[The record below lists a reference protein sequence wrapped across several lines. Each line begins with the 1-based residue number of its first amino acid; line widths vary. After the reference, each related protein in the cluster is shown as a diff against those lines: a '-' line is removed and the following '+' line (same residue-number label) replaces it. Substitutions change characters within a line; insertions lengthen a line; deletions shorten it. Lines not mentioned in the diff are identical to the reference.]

1 LRGLLHRAG
10 FRVAWTFPE
19 TASTLSVRERRGSGS
34 SYPRARSVDVSP
46 HHPPR
51 AGASAVGDAFR
62 SRPART
68 SQAPSIGFLKDHP
81 SVDMPAG
88 VHSRELAPAS
98 ARSLPSAAL
107 VPPLPFLPASTV
119 CSTNRFAGL
128 LRPASDPEVHRVAAH
143 RGRMPATA
151 SALSHRCLPSRA
163 FPFREAAPASPRGPA
178 PLSLLGNADATT
190 RPSSARKSVATDGSW
205 PNRIARCSPGLP
217 HLEPHPNATPR
228 CVRERTTPRAP
239 RTRASAGRMGGR
251 VRQADATA
259 ARRPWPH
266 LLHGGGKIRA
276 TSPSRLDPVESR
288 PSVPPPK

>member
-1 LRGLLHRAG
+1 
-10 FRVAWTFPE
+10 
-19 TASTLSVRERRGSGS
+19 
-34 SYPRARSVDVSP
+34 VDRSP

-51 AGASAVGDAFR
+51 AGESAVGDASH
-62 SRPART
+62 SRPARS
-68 SQAPSIGFLKDHP
+68 SQAPSIGLSQRPPLHRHP
-81 SVDMPAG
+81 CSCPLPRA
-88 VHSRELAPAS
+88 E
-98 ARSLPSAAL
+98 ARIGLTPPGAML
-107 VPPLPFLPASTV
+107 VPPPPFLTASTAS
-119 CSTNRFAGL
+119 STARFAGL
-128 LRPASDPEVHRVAAH
+128 LHPAADPEVHRVSTH
-143 RGRMPATA
+143 RRRMPAIT

-163 FPFREAAPASPRGPA
+163 FPFREATPASPRGSA

-239 RTRASAGRMGGR
+239 RARASAGREGGR

-276 TSPSRLDPVESR
+276 TSPSRRDPVES
-288 PSVPPPK
+288 